1 MSHIKMNKKIRI
13 TRIQTIINKISKLTT
28 NELWILSKESYI
40 QNPVVMTNLNYAM
53 CSMLYNDAQLSKLNK
68 IRKERGL
75 IYGKQK

>member
-13 TRIQTIINKISKLTT
+13 TRIQTIINKISKLTH

-53 CSMLYNDAQLSKLNK
+53 CSMLYNDTRLSKLYK

>member
-68 IRKERGL
+68 IRKELVL